1 MRRLFMSHMWTFQRV
16 GGLDQVVF
24 KNANDII
31 NLPDL
36 DPKLWVALS
45 CPTTGLDF
53 DERTLALLDTDQ
65 DGRIRIPDIL
75 DAISWTKDKIL
86 SFETILHSSDTLPL
100 SEIDTSTEQGKK
112 LSVTAHSILANL
124 NKHNTNYLTQED
136 VQESIKINAGKLYN
150 GDLIF
155 PPSAELSPEMQ
166 TFIETAIKTTG
177 AQKDMSGQDGI
188 DLEIAQTF
196 VDNLKTWQNWQTDIS
211 NTQTPFGEDRAEIW
225 KLVQLLK
232 PKIDDYFLRVEL
244 AEYAPQAQTALNV
257 DEKYIVPTENGL
269 LSDEALA
276 ELPLSKI
283 DSTSYLDL
291 VNGLNP
297 LWKDKISRFKMLVAS
312 SLSNPDQLT
321 QQEWQNI
328 QQSLQAYTT
337 LISSKPELTQ
347 LKVATEP
354 TASIEDIHNDVI
366 TSLINSDLFTE
377 FKQMIEQ
384 DNQTPISASDVL
396 VLEKLVLFHKHLYRL
411 LVNFASFADFF
422 SLEKRAA
429 FQLGKLYID
438 GRCAT
443 LCVAVDNIAKHA
455 NMANYSELCLL
466 YCECT
471 RQGEKKLIAA
481 AMTAGQGDLLIEGR
495 NGVFIDNNG
504 NDWDANVV
512 KIITKPISIQQAIW
526 APYQRIG
533 RLITE
538 QINKWATD
546 KDADIDKSSEQ
557 ALQNPANK
565 FDIGKSMGIFAA
577 IGLAIGAIGTAL
589 ASIFQAIFSLAW
601 WQFPLVIIGL
611 FLIVSGPS
619 VILAWLKLRRRT
631 LGPLLEASGWAINGQ
646 VKINLMLGGLLTS
659 KAELPDNAKRNL
671 SDPLKQHNHKF
682 IIIMWLAILLGVG
695 ISGGWLWHKGYLD
708 KIFEPQHHTEQNVQQ
723 QSEKQNN
730 SNTSENH

>member
-1 MRRLFMSHMWTFQRV
+1 MSHMWTFQRV

-24 KNANDII
+24 KSARDII

-53 DERTLALLDTDQ
+53 DERTLSLLDSDN

-75 DAISWTKDKIL
+75 DAISWTQDKII
-86 SFETILHSSDTLPL
+86 SFDSIFNTSETLPL
-100 SEIDTSTEQGKK
+100 SQINSSTPQGKK
-112 LSVTAHSILANL
+112 LSVTAQSILVSL
-124 NKHNTNYLTQED
+124 NKKNVDYLTQD
-136 VQESIKINAGKLYN
+136 DIQQSIKINADKLYN

-155 PPSAELSPEMQ
+155 PASSELSPNMQ
-166 TFIETAIKTTG
+166 MFITTAIKTTG

-188 DLEIAQTF
+188 DLNIATTF
-196 VDNLKTWQNWQTDIS
+196 VNNLKTWLEWQTKIA
-211 NTQTPFGEDRAEIW
+211 NTQTPFGENSTEIW
-225 KLVQLLK
+225 KLIQLLK

-244 AEYAPQAQTALNV
+244 AQYAPQAQAALNV
-257 DEKYIVPTENGL
+257 DEKYIVPIQNGL
-269 LSDEALA
+269 LSEDELA

-283 DSTSYLDL
+283 DTTDTLDL

-297 LWKDKISRFKMLVAS
+297 LWKAKISRFKALIES

-337 LISSKPELTQ
+337 LISTKPEMAQLT
-347 LKVATEP
+347 VEIEP
-354 TASIEDIHNDVI
+354 SASIDDIPISIITNLAHND
-366 TSLINSDLFTE
+366 LLTE
-377 FKQMIEQ
+377 FEQMVEQ
-384 DNQTPISASDVL
+384 DNQTPISASDIL

-411 LVNFASFADFF
+411 LVNFVSFADFF
-422 SLEKRAA
+422 LPETRAA

-455 NMANYSELCLL
+455 TMANYSELCLL

-471 RQGEKKLIAA
+471 RHGEKQLIAA

-495 NGVFIDNNG
+495 NGVFIDNEG

-526 APYQRIG
+526 APYQRMG
-533 RLITE
+533 RVITE
-538 QINKWATD
+538 QINKWASSKDTD
-546 KDADIDKSSEQ
+546 VEKSSEQ

-565 FDIGKSMGIFAA
+565 FDIGKSVGIFAA

-589 ASIFQAIFSLAW
+589 ATIFQAIFALAW
-601 WQFPLVIIGL
+601 WQVPLVFIGL
-611 FLIVSGPS
+611 FLIISGPS

-646 VKINLMLGGLLTS
+646 VKINLMLGSLLTS
-659 KAELPDNAKRNL
+659 KAQLPTNAKRNL
-671 SDPLKQHNHKF
+671 RDPMKQRHNKLV
-682 IIIMWLAILLGVG
+682 IIFWLAILLGIGVTG
-695 ISGGWLWHKGYLD
+695 SWLWHEGYLD
-708 KIFEPQHHTEQNVQQ
+708 RYIEQHKQAQTQN
-723 QSEKQNN
+723 KTDTNAN
-730 SNTSENH
+730 IGK